1 MQRLGE
7 WCGAAPE
14 KEKENSK
21 TRKKEVF
28 ALVASVCSRR
38 NFSAYSRISQLSN
51 KKKLPKLLSTATIN
65 CQKPKAYTRRDKQ
78 LLCEAFYLAES
89 VLEEWCGAAPRR
101 VVRCSA
107 WLADAEEGKQLAK
120 SRFLR

>member
-1 MQRLGE
+1 MLFCLKRRLVY
-7 WCGAAPE
+7 
-14 KEKENSK
+14 
-21 TRKKEVF
+21 R
-28 ALVASVCSRR
+28 
-38 NFSAYSRISQLSN
+38 
-51 KKKLPKLLSTATIN
+51 STAETAETAETAFN

-107 WLADAEEGKQLAK
+107 
-120 SRFLR
+120 